1 MTDSTTSPTTDLRK
15 LALANWTTLNT
26 PADWHPVNLQS
37 LGSDAGFRRY
47 FRFQQPS
54 QWLAVDAPP
63 SSEDSQQF
71 IAIAALIRAQG
82 VYSPTIFAADPTQ
95 GFLLVEDM
103 GDNLLFRAANNH
115 NADVLYRQA
124 IDTLLQMHSCT
135 DNPALLPR
143 YDRALLRRE
152 LEIFSEWFVGKLLGH
167 SLNTVEQQQL
177 GHLFNLLEDNSL
189 NQPQGFVHRDYH
201 SRNLIL
207 RSDNH
212 LGVIDFQGALWGGVT
227 YDLVSLLRDCYLR
240 WPTENVTQWALYYR
254 QRAIELQQIP
264 AVDEKEFLRWFDLLG
279 LQRHIKVLGIF
290 ARLNLRDSKP
300 GYLQDLPLVIRYTLE
315 VAQQYPELLG
325 FANWFA
331 QTLLPL
337 AQQQDWYRDYQTA
350 GDRP

>member
-1 MTDSTTSPTTDLRK
+1 MTDSTNSSPTDSRK
-15 LALANWTTLNT
+15 LALANWVTLNT
-26 PADWHPVNLQS
+26 PADWHPIDLQS

-47 FRFQQPS
+47 FRFQHPS

-63 SSEDSQQF
+63 ATEDSAQF
-71 IAIAALIRAQG
+71 IAIASLIRTQG
-82 VYSPTIFAADPTQ
+82 VHSPAIFAADAAN

-115 NADVLYRQA
+115 NADSLYTNA
-124 IDTLLQMHSCT
+124 IDTLLQLHRCA
-135 DNPALLPR
+135 DNPTLIPR

-152 LEIFSEWFVGKLLGH
+152 LEIFNEWFVGKLLGH
-167 SLNTVEQQQL
+167 SLTTAEQQQL
-177 GHLFNLLEDNSL
+177 DRLFNLLEDNSL
-189 NQPQGFVHRDYH
+189 SQPQGFVHRDYH

-207 RSDNH
+207 RTDGQ

-240 WPTENVTQWALYYR
+240 WPAEKVTQWALYYR

-264 AVDEKEFLRWFDLLG
+264 AVDEKVFLRWFDLLG

-300 GYLQDLPLVIRYTLE
+300 GYLQDLPLVLRYTLE
-315 VAQQYPELLG
+315 VAQQYPELHA
-325 FANWFA
+325 FTDWFA
-331 QTLLPL
+331 HCLLPL